1 LRVTKKLPIHKSK
14 AGQQRKSLP
23 IRLLSKIKMEMK
35 KKSSSIEMMELDQ
48 KPLLKALLNLS
59 LLLRKKLEQQLLETP
74 VKSQMVQHV
83 SC

>member
-1 LRVTKKLPIHKSK
+1 
-14 AGQQRKSLP
+14 
-23 IRLLSKIKMEMK
+23 MEMK
-35 KKSSSIEMMELDQ
+35 KKSLLIEMMELDQ